1 MINLHYDIITV
12 SPMKGG
18 GYGAA
23 MMQKRI
29 KNCLEREKN
38 AQDPHQELK
47 NYLEPVLAGSVLV
60 LVQFTLEVVG
70 SGSGSG
76 KMVPEPN

>member
-1 MINLHYDIITV
+1 MIILHDDIITV

-29 KNCLEREKN
+29 KNHLKQEKN

-47 NYLEPVLAGSVLV
+47 NYLDSP
-60 LVQFTLEVVG
+60 LEDT
-70 SGSGSG
+70 SD
-76 KMVPEPN
+76 

>member
-29 KNCLEREKN
+29 KNRLEQEKN
-38 AQDPHQELK
+38 AQDPRQELK
-47 NYLEPVLAGSVLV
+47 NYLDSP
-60 LVQFTLEVVG
+60 LEDTSDQIKWWGVCYIFICFFF
-70 SGSGSG
+70 SDI
-76 KMVPEPN
+76 NIIN